1 MICRKNNDCRCFR
14 AISQGGALLLFA
26 VFLGLSTNQFRT
38 QKLALIGNWSP
49 ESRSTMDSQT
59 EALITPDEAEAMF
72 FAQSVV
78 FVDARSNSQFIEGH
92 IPGAYNLPQEDL
104 ERSLADFVDTHPL
117 DALIVTYCDGEACE
131 LSNLAAMTL
140 SDKGYTNVRVFFN
153 GWTIWINRNLPVEIG
168 AAG

>member
-1 MICRKNNDCRCFR
+1 M
-14 AISQGGALLLFA
+14 FA

-49 ESRSTMDSQT
+49 EARLTMDSQT
-59 EALITPDEAEAMF
+59 DALITPDEAEAMF
-72 FAQSVV
+72 FAQSAV

-104 ERSLADFVDTHPL
+104 ERSLADFVVTYPL

-153 GWTIWINRNLPVEIG
+153 GWTIWTNRNLPVEHG

>member
-1 MICRKNNDCRCFR
+1 
-14 AISQGGALLLFA
+14 
-26 VFLGLSTNQFRT
+26 
-38 QKLALIGNWSP
+38 
-49 ESRSTMDSQT
+49 
-59 EALITPDEAEAMF
+59 MF
-72 FAQSVV
+72 FAQSAV

-104 ERSLADFVDTHPL
+104 ERSLADFVVAYPL

-140 SDKGYTNVRVFFN
+140 RDKGYTNVRVFFN
-153 GWTIWINRNLPVEIG
+153 GWTIWAIRNLPVERG